1 MEAPSNRLLV
11 ALLFHAYLKRNSDIN
26 VNSQLIFLVAAC
38 NRAVARGDGGEGGWG
53 AAAPLDLLGREIIWS
68 MVCVNSN
75 GNQKEAKLYPVR
87 FSLPHQLVA

>member
-38 NRAVARGDGGEGGWG
+38 
-53 AAAPLDLLGREIIWS
+53 LDLLGREIIWS